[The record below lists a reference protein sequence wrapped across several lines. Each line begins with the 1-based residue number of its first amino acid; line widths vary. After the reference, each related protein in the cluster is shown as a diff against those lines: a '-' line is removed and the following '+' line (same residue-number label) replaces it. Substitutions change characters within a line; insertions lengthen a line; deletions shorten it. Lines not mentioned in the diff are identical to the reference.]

1 MNRLTGGVQDEGKD
15 SDDIAAPDKA
25 EEKSVASSLKSV
37 SKMFCLLVL
46 LYSLK
51 TFVSG
56 HPKCKDLVVANRR
69 FSLIRGKLRRSLSRQ
84 EILLVLNF
92 TH

>member
-25 EEKSVASSLKSV
+25 EEKSMASSLKSV

-46 LYSLK
+46 LYS
-51 TFVSG
+51 
-56 HPKCKDLVVANRR
+56 
-69 FSLIRGKLRRSLSRQ
+69 
-84 EILLVLNF
+84 
-92 TH
+92 